1 MLEGIPCKCGIYYML
16 KRIREF
22 QDALGNHSLIDIK
35 YIKKGECFI

>member
-22 QDALGNHSLIDIK
+22 QDALADRA
-35 YIKKGECFI
+35 EQPEEE